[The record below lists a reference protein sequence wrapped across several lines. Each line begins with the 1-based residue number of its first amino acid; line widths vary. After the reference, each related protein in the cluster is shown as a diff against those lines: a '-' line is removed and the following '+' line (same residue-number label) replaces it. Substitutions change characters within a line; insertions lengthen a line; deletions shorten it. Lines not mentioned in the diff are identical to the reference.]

1 MNPTP
6 MGYLVLRHS
15 MPSALSARW
24 TPIGV
29 GKLGGWN
36 LRTVLDFF
44 LEGRGGR
51 GGGGGV
57 KVDPILVP

>member
-1 MNPTP
+1 

-29 GKLGGWN
+29 GEAGW
-36 LRTVLDFF
+36 VEFKDSIGFF
-44 LEGRGGR
+44 FG

-57 KVDPILVP
+57 